1 MAAPLPPPGWRHLNS
16 GAPSGPGWVR
26 AKDDPPRVGEPPHG
40 AERKD
45 WDSSHAPFDSK
56 RVDPIADALRRDRT
70 APYGRD
76 PHWVAYSEQEYAKR
90 FHKLGPK
97 GEHQVA
103 WPPNQGAVPDTKV
116 DYSDAVQF
124 AGEFGDRMD
133 RFGPPKGAFIAL
145 IYQEPEGKQ
154 IPAFYESRAIHYES
168 LYGKPSTY
176 TLVPG
181 NLERRPGWKIRV
193 MDTAPALG
201 QPGSW
206 VSLVFL
212 TSLDEEISVNTLLE
226 AGVLNDG

>member
-1 MAAPLPPPGWRHLNS
+1 VAAPPHPPGWLHLHS

-26 AKDDPPRVGEPPHG
+26 AKDDSPRAGEPAHG

-45 WDSSHAPFDSK
+45 WDSGHAPFDSK
-56 RVDPIADALRRDRT
+56 KVDPVADALRCDRT

-76 PHWVAYSEQEYAKR
+76 AHGVAYSEQEYAKR
-90 FHKLGPK
+90 FHKLGPN
-97 GEHQVA
+97 GEHAVA

-116 DYSDAVQF
+116 DYTDAIQF
-124 AGEFGDRMD
+124 AHEFGDKMD
-133 RFGPPKGAFIAL
+133 RFGPPKGAFMAL
-145 IYQEPEGKQ
+145 MYMGPKGKR

-168 LYGKPSTY
+168 LYGKPLTY

-181 NLERRPGWKIRV
+181 KLEQRPGWKIRV

-201 QPGSW
+201 QPGRW

-212 TSLDEEISVNTLLE
+212 TEIDEEISVNNLIA
-226 AGVLNDG
+226 AGVLQ